1 MIHENKDPRRRL
13 LLSQA
18 AEPGISW
25 EWDAQSYIRAK
36 NIRTVALS
44 GMQNLKMHGLEI
56 SKPVGIVE
64 MLGSRIATVSTV
76 MLAIFSLEDSEKK
89 SSFQLKKDL
98 ALGVLYFPPAMFS
111 GIAQL
116 VSAPA
121 VYFRMGK
128 DGSSNAIS
136 NDVNFKPL
144 EYQIFSQNEEKTRR

>member
-1 MIHENKDPRRRL
+1 
-13 LLSQA
+13 
-18 AEPGISW
+18 
-25 EWDAQSYIRAK
+25 
-36 NIRTVALS
+36 
-44 GMQNLKMHGLEI
+44 
-56 SKPVGIVE
+56 

-144 EYQIFSQNEEKTRR
+144 EYQIFSQNEEKMRR